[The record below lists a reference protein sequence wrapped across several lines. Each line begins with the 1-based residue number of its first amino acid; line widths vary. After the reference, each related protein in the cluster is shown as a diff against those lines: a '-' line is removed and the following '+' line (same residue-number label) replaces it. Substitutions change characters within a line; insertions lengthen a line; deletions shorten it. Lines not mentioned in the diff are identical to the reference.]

1 MLLMCVDFVRTNY
14 SFYWF
19 ACIKTDDFLWHS
31 LCTVTVAVAVAQMYY
46 CCVLQQKRIFAYS
59 EHLRY
64 NVRACKMN
72 RRQMNAIIIGIDILH
87 NAPVAKKR
95 IQHATINSDLVVLKL
110 IVTNENLCIKIK
122 TFATNRGRHYCDSK
136 WTVALCSILLINH
149 KFCFV
154 WNLNAIDQNIL
165 ID

>member
-31 LCTVTVAVAVAQMYY
+31 LCTLY
-46 CCVLQQKRIFAYS
+46 CHSHSRTDVLLLCATTKEYFCIFQTFA
-59 EHLRY
+59 L
-64 NVRACKMN
+64 RACKMN

-122 TFATNRGRHYCDSK
+122 AFATNRGRHYCDSK
-136 WTVALCSILLINH
+136 WTVALCSILLINQ